1 MKIASY
7 NSLTRVG
14 LDEQLVKM
22 ESADGYQALRTS
34 DFGDS
39 EARVLSHD
47 EGYLR
52 AGILGTYP

>member
-7 NSLTRVG
+7 NSPTRVG
-14 LDEQLVKM
+14 LDEQFVKM

-47 EGYLR
+47 EGYLVQR
-52 AGILGTYP
+52 S